1 MSNGM
6 KGRVIVLALVAA
18 LLLGAG
24 IALRQPLAQ
33 IWQLLASLDIDALL
47 NYLRSFGPWS
57 MVVSFFLMLFQA
69 LAAPLPAF
77 VITLANAALFGW
89 WQGALLS
96 WFSATVA
103 AAICFALARLLG
115 RDALARWIA
124 PQTLRRCDRFFQR
137 YGRYTVLICRLLPFV
152 SFDAVSYAAGLTA
165 MGFGEFL
172 LATAI
177 GQLPATLIYSYVG
190 AMLSGSLQMI
200 ICGLLVL
207 SAISI
212 MIYAIKHK
220 PTAND

>member
-18 LLLGAG
+18 LLLGSG

-47 NYLRSFGPWS
+47 NYLRSFGPWA
-57 MVVSFFLMLFQA
+57 MLVSFLLMIFQA

-103 AAICFALARLLG
+103 AAICFTLARLVG

-165 MGFGEFL
+165 MSFVEFL